1 MSENSDYIE
10 VKAYSSAIPPSKAKK
25 IAEKGVSGVISGGP
39 ISDKSKKIFN
49 DHDIWYRENVEPSDL
64 ESESREIEK
73 EN

>member
-10 VKAYSSAIPPSKAKK
+10 VKSYSSAIPPSKAKK
-25 IAEKGVSGVISGGP
+25 IAKQGVSGVISGGR
-39 ISDKSKKIFN
+39 ISDESKKIFN
-49 DHDIWYRENVEPSDL
+49 KHGIWHRENVEPSDL